1 MKFIPPLLLIASFI
15 LNAGCASSSSV
26 THERPGTSVNVN
38 NPNLGLDDYL
48 NRLSGVR
55 VFGKGQYARVQIRGG
70 SSFELPHTPIFILD
84 GIRLG
89 RDFSSVYRMVDM
101 NKVNTVR
108 VLNTS
113 RATFLYGHDGYAG
126 AIEILTE
133 E

>member
-1 MKFIPPLLLIASFI
+1 MKFFPHILLIASFI
-15 LNAGCASSSSV
+15 VYAGCATSSSV
-26 THERPGTSVNVN
+26 THERPGSSVNIH
-38 NPNLGLDDYL
+38 NPNLGLDEYL

-55 VFGKGQYARVQIRGG
+55 VYGTGQYARIQIRGG
-70 SSFELPHTPIFILD
+70 SSFELPHTPLFVLD

-101 NKVNTVR
+101 NKVNSVR

-126 AIEILTE
+126 AIEIITE